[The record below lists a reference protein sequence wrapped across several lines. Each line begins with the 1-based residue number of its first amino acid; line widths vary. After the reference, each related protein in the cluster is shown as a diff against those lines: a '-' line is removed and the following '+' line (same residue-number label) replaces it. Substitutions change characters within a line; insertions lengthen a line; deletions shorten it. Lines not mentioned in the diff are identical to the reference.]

1 MPLHCV
7 RSSLVWSHLLFGCC
21 GWQLDSCCFARPW
34 QQISQTRDS
43 NTQLLA
49 NSIAATGKLGKE
61 LSEAVAA
68 NRIGGMNPRECYLL
82 LAGHRGW
89 LWFAPPGN
97 MITAAVKIATAN
109 IIALFGEL
117 S

>member
-1 MPLHCV
+1 MQ
-7 RSSLVWSHLLFGCC
+7 S
-21 GWQLDSCCFARPW
+21 
-34 QQISQTRDS
+34 RDS

-68 NRIGGMNPRECYLL
+68 NIIDGMNPRECYLL

-97 MITAAVKIATAN
+97 MFTAAVKIATAYSIDLLAN
-109 IIALFGEL
+109 SVDIAREIENVGLLTITTKKAQE
-117 S
+117 SHSQISAKDIR